1 MVEDVTLIFS
11 HRCPSSEENAV
22 ALAGVRTASC
32 NAVLAEHAT

>member
-22 ALAGVRTASC
+22 ALAGVCTASC